1 MVPQLPLKPITSG
14 GKLIY
19 DELHGYVEL
28 TEAER
33 RVIDTPTFQRLRF
46 IKQLAAAWYVY
57 PGATHT
63 RFSHSIGTLFIMDVI
78 AKSLAKQGWIR
89 DDDVGLLRLAALLH
103 DVGHMPFSH
112 AIESVY
118 ASMPEEMTHIKLSA
132 EIVLQDSD
140 IKEAISSAGYDP
152 YEVAS
157 IILGK
162 YREPLYNQLL
172 SSDLDADRIDYLLRD
187 AHHTGV
193 AYGLIDARRI
203 MATITIDGEGNL
215 AIQEKGI
222 QAIENFYIARMHMY
236 QSVYYHKTIVGYELL
251 LSIIYR
257 RLIEEALDLRDFR
270 SSTYLRELIREE
282 KIRYWHDGWLIG
294 KMINALNDKDVSD
307 LTKQLI
313 DMFLSRR
320 GYKVVVDLSRLSSTH
335 LSTEDE
341 VVKTLYEIEEIL
353 EDQGLGPPRVTMFID
368 DIPIVNRDEAVRVV
382 FTSEKSE
389 PIWRLKNSIISS
401 IPTNYHVKR
410 LYSIPLVIGKV
421 REIAD
426 QVFKKRSLKWE
437 KYI

>member
-1 MVPQLPLKPITSG
+1 MGSKSPLKPIGSG
-14 GKLIY
+14 SKLIY
-19 DELHGYVEL
+19 DELHGYIEL

-78 AKSLAKQGWIR
+78 AKLLAKEGWIK
-89 DDDVGLLRLAALLH
+89 DDDIELLRLAALLH

-118 ASMPEEMTHIKLSA
+118 ASMPEKMTHIKLSS
-132 EIVLQDSD
+132 EIVLHDPD
-140 IKEAISSAGYDP
+140 IKEAISLAGYDP

-157 IILGK
+157 VILGK
-162 YREPLYNQLL
+162 YSEPLYNQLL

-203 MATITIDGEGNL
+203 IATITIDNEGNL
-215 AIQEKGI
+215 AIREKGI

-257 RLIEEALDLRDFR
+257 RLIEEVLELRSFR
-270 SSTYLRELIREE
+270 SPTYLRELIRDE
-282 KIRYWHDGWLIG
+282 KIRYWHDGWLVG
-294 KMINALNDKDVSD
+294 KMISALNSKDVSD

-320 GYKVVVDLSRLSSTH
+320 GYKVVIDLSRLSSTH
-335 LSTEDE
+335 LSTEDD
-341 VVKTLYEIEEIL
+341 VVKTLYEIERIL
-353 EDQGLGPPRVTMFID
+353 EEQGLGPPRVTIFID

-382 FTSEKSE
+382 FSNESSE
-389 PIWRLKNSIISS
+389 PIWRLKTSIISS

-410 LYSIPLVIGKV
+410 LYSIPLIVERV
-421 REIAD
+421 REIANH
-426 QVFKKRSLKWE
+426 VFRERSLKWE
-437 KYI
+437 RYI